1 MRREEETH
9 DAQFGEQEGCEM
21 ELIQPARVAQDQ
33 GRTGTKRRL
42 LLVDPYPRNNPYHL
56 TAAERRAVWFP
67 KLSLPTIAAYTPDSW
82 EVDLVDEA
90 VEDIDFDDPCE
101 MVGLSIMTCY
111 APRAYEIAAEFRK
124 RGKVIVMGGVHPTY
138 CPEEALQH
146 CDAIVCGEAEDLWP
160 ELVADYEAGHMKREY
175 RMTAFPSLENY
186 KSPRVEL
193 LSPDAYMTRQCSFT
207 TRGCHFDCEF
217 CSVSPFNGKTTRRRP
232 VQEVV
237 KEIVQVQRWVRSE
250 LIERISTEPLW
261 QAFKTGLRIR
271 VGIDDGGIVAFV
283 DDLHNSNRAYCRE
296 LWAALKPLKIK
307 WGCQSTLFLGDDEEM
322 VKLAADSGC
331 VSVFVGM
338 ESLDEDC
345 LEETNKPFNRV
356 QKFSQEIKMFH
367 DHGIMVNPG
376 IVFGFDN
383 DDESVFERAVEF
395 LTKNQVELAY
405 FNVLTPLPGTA
416 LFDRYDKAGRIF
428 DRDWAKYDGKHVV
441 FHPSRMTPE
450 QLQEGFHWANHQFYS
465 LPNIWRRLSGTQQRL
480 IARWEMN
487 REFRKLVKRA
497 CPKGKLSP
505 LAKVL
510 KNLQAKLPTFD
521 TENLI
526 PSALHAIKQRLD
538 HKPAAQGL
546 VLSIKAKRH
555 DKFAALFVDLEGALD
570 RINVQELLQRL
581 KDASEKARM
590 DVIINFEHLKHATPD
605 ALKAL
610 VDSDA
615 IKATLPNVKV
625 RYRKFRDAF
634 EASLQGL
641 SLSGIEFLSEDFQDA

>member
-1 MRREEETH
+1 M
-9 DAQFGEQEGCEM
+9 Q
-21 ELIQPARVAQDQ
+21 LIQPVRGIQEQGRVAP
-33 GRTGTKRRL
+33 KRRL

-67 KLSLPTIAAYTPDSW
+67 KLSLPTIAAYTPDTW
-82 EVDLVDEA
+82 DVDLVDEA

-101 MVGLSIMTCY
+101 LVGLSIMTCY

-124 RGKVIVMGGVHPTY
+124 RGKTVVMGGVHPTY
-138 CPEEALQH
+138 CPEEALRH

-160 ELVADYEAGHMKREY
+160 ELIADYEAGRMKREY

-186 KSPRVEL
+186 RSPRVEL
-193 LSPDAYMTRQCSFT
+193 LSPDAYMTRQCTFT

-237 KEIVQVQRWVRSE
+237 REIVQVQRWVRSE
-250 LIERISTEPLW
+250 LIERISNEPFWKALRTT
-261 QAFKTGLRIR
+261 FRIR
-271 VGIDDGGIVAFV
+271 VGIEDGGIVAFV

-296 LWAALKPLKIK
+296 LWNALKPLKIK

-322 VKLAADSGC
+322 VKLAAESGC

-367 DHGIMVNPG
+367 DYGIMVNPG

-395 LTKNQVELAY
+395 LTKNRVELAY

-441 FHPSRMTPE
+441 FQPSRMSPE

-465 LPNIWRRLSGTQQRL
+465 LPNIWYRLAGTKQRL

-497 CPKGKLSP
+497 CPKGRLSP

-510 KNLQAKLPTFD
+510 KNLQAKLPAFD
-521 TENLI
+521 TDNLI
-526 PSALHAIKQRLD
+526 PNALHAFKQRFD
-538 HKPAAQGL
+538 QRPAPQHAAL
-546 VLSIKAKRH
+546 TIKAKRH
-555 DKFAALFVDLEGALD
+555 DKFAALFVDLEGTLD
-570 RINVQELLQRL
+570 RITAQELIRRI
-581 KDASEKARM
+581 KEAAEKARL
-590 DVIINFEHLKHATPD
+590 DIIVNFEHLKHATPD
-605 ALKAL
+605 ALQAL
-610 VDSDA
+610 IDSNA
-615 IKATLPNVKV
+615 IKAAIPNVRV

-634 EASLQGL
+634 EAALQGL
-641 SLSGIEFLSEDFQDA
+641 SLSGVEFLCEDIQDA

>member
-1 MRREEETH
+1 MK
-9 DAQFGEQEGCEM
+9 
-21 ELIQPARVAQDQ
+21 LIQPARQTQ
-33 GRTGTKRRL
+33 ETKGGTRRRL

-67 KLSLPTIAAYTPDSW
+67 KLSLPTIAAYTPESW
-82 EVDLVDEA
+82 DVDLVDEA
-90 VEDIDFDDPCE
+90 VTDIDFDHPCE

-111 APRAYEIAAEFRK
+111 APRAYEIAGEFRK
-124 RGKVIVMGGVHPTY
+124 RGKTVVLGGVHPTY
-138 CPEEALQH
+138 CPEEALRH

-160 ELVADYEAGHMKREY
+160 ELVADYEAGRMKREY
-175 RMTAFPSLENY
+175 RMTSFPSLENY

-217 CSVSPFNGKTTRRRP
+217 CSVSPFNGKMTRRRP
-232 VQEVV
+232 VQEVIR
-237 KEIVQVQRWVRSE
+237 ELVQVQRWVRSE
-250 LIERISTEPLW
+250 LVERISSEPLW

-271 VGIDDGGIVAFV
+271 VGIEDGGIVAFV

-296 LWAALKPLKIK
+296 LWAALKPLKLK
-307 WGCQSTLFLGDDEEM
+307 WGCQSTLFLADDEEM
-322 VKLAADSGC
+322 VKLAAESGC

-345 LEETNKPFNRV
+345 LEETHKPFNRV
-356 QKFSQEIKMFH
+356 QKFAQEIKMFH
-367 DHGIMVNPG
+367 DYGIMVNPG

-405 FNVLTPLPGTA
+405 FNVLTPLPGTK
-416 LFDRYDKAGRIF
+416 LFDRYEQAGRIF

-441 FHPSRMTPE
+441 FQPSRMTPE

-465 LPNIWRRLSGTQQRL
+465 LPNIWYRLSGTSQRL

-497 CPKGKLSP
+497 CPKGRLSP
-505 LAKVL
+505 VAKVL
-510 KNLQAKLPTFD
+510 KDLQAKLPTFD
-521 TENLI
+521 TEHLV

-538 HKPAAQGL
+538 HAPAAHAL
-546 VLSIKAKRH
+546 TLNIKAKRH
-555 DKFAALFVDLEGALD
+555 DKFAALFVDLEGTLD
-570 RINVQELLQRL
+570 RINAQELLQRIR
-581 KDASEKARM
+581 AAAEKARM
-590 DVIINFEHLKHATPD
+590 DVIINFEHLKLATPD

-615 IKATLPNVKV
+615 VKAAIPHVKV

-641 SLSGIEFLSEDFQDA
+641 SLSGIELLSEDFQDA